1 MLSPSIESSALL
13 DAQQELQTVRDLLR
27 WSVTQMNRC
36 GVAFGHGSDNAWDEA
51 AYLLLHTLNLPLDTL
66 EPYLDARVL
75 RTEREQYLA
84 LIERR
89 CNERLPAAYLTG
101 EAWLQGHRFRVTAD
115 TIVPRSPIAE
125 LLAEQL
131 QPWVADPDAVYNAL
145 DLCTGTGC
153 LAILTA
159 LAFPQAQVDAVDLSD
174 AALAVAQS
182 NIDDFDLN
190 ERITLHKSDLLD
202 QLPDAA
208 YDLIICNP
216 PYVNESSMQVLPQE
230 YVHEPR
236 LALAGGDDGMD
247 LVRRILDA
255 APDFLAPHGV
265 LVLEIGNEYEHFLAA
280 FPELEPV
287 WLSTENA
294 EDQILLLT
302 REQLAP

>member
-51 AYLLLHTLNLPLDTL
+51 AYLLLYTLNLPLDTL

-182 NIDDFDLN
+182 NIDDFGLN

-247 LVRRILDA
+247 LVRRILDT
-255 APDFLAPHGV
+255 APDFLAPQGV

>member
-1 MLSPSIESSALL
+1 LLSPSIESSALL

-75 RTEREQYLA
+75 RSEREQYLT
-84 LIERR
+84 LIQRR

-131 QPWVADPDAVYNAL
+131 HPWVSDPDAVYSAL

-182 NIDDFDLN
+182 NIEEFGLS

-208 YDLIICNP
+208 YDLIVCNP
-216 PYVNESSMQVLPQE
+216 PYVNESSMQTLPQE

-255 APDFLAPHGV
+255 APDFLTPQGV
-265 LVLEIGNEYEHFLAA
+265 LVLEIGNEYDHFLAA

-287 WLSTENA
+287 WLSTETA

>member
-1 MLSPSIESSALL
+1 MLSPTIESSALL
-13 DAQQELQTVRDLLR
+13 AAQQELRTVRDVLR
-27 WSVTQMNRC
+27 WSVSQLNRC

-51 AYLLLHTLNLPLDTL
+51 AYLLLHTLHLPLDTL
-66 EPYLDARVL
+66 EPYLDARL
-75 RTEREQYLA
+75 LPSEREQFLA
-84 LIERR
+84 LIARR

-101 EAWLQGHRFRVTAD
+101 EAWLQGHRFRVTTD

-125 LLAEQL
+125 LLSEQL
-131 QPWVADPDAVYNAL
+131 HPWVTDPDAVYKAL
-145 DLCTGTGC
+145 DLCTGSGC

-159 LAFPQAQVDAVDLSD
+159 LAFPQALVDAVDLSD

-182 NIDDFDLN
+182 NVDDFDLN
-190 ERITLHKSDLLD
+190 DRVTLYKSDLFD

-208 YDLIICNP
+208 YDLIVCNP
-216 PYVNESSMQVLPQE
+216 PYVNESSMQLLPRE

-236 LALAGGDDGMD
+236 QALAGGDDGMD
-247 LVRRILDA
+247 LVRRILQA
-255 APDFLAPHGV
+255 APDFLTPDGV
-265 LVLEIGNEYEHFLAA
+265 LVLEIGHEYDNFVAA

-287 WLSTENA
+287 WLSTETA

>member
-75 RTEREQYLA
+75 RSEREQYLT
-84 LIERR
+84 LIQRR

-131 QPWVADPDAVYNAL
+131 HPWVSDPDAVYSAL

-182 NIDDFDLN
+182 NIEEFGLS

-208 YDLIICNP
+208 YDLIVCNP
-216 PYVNESSMQVLPQE
+216 PYVNESSMQTLPQE

-255 APDFLAPHGV
+255 APDFLTPQGV
-265 LVLEIGNEYEHFLAA
+265 LVLEIGNEYDHFLAA

-287 WLSTENA
+287 WLSTETA

>member
-1 MLSPSIESSALL
+1 MLSPSIETPALL

-27 WSVTQMNRC
+27 WSVSQMNRC

-51 AYLLLHTLNLPLDTL
+51 AYLLLHTLRLPLDTL
-66 EPYLDARVL
+66 DPYLDARLL
-75 RTEREQYLA
+75 RSEREQFLA
-84 LIERR
+84 LIARR

-101 EAWLQGHRFRVTAD
+101 EAWLQGHRFRVTPD

-125 LLAEQL
+125 LLSEQL
-131 QPWVADPDAVYNAL
+131 QPWVADPDAVYSAL

-182 NIDDFDLN
+182 NIDDFGLS
-190 ERITLHKSDLLD
+190 ERVTLHKSDLLD

-216 PYVNESSMQVLPQE
+216 PYVNESSMQALPAE

-236 LALAGGDDGMD
+236 LALAGGEDGMD

-255 APDFLAPHGV
+255 APDFLAPNGV
-265 LVLEIGNEYEHFLAA
+265 LVLEIGHEYDNFLAA
-280 FPELEPV
+280 FPELDPV
-287 WLSTENA
+287 WLSTETA

>member
-1 MLSPSIESSALL
+1 LLSSSIETSALL

-27 WSVTQMNRC
+27 WSVSQMNRC

-51 AYLLLHTLNLPLDTL
+51 AYLLLHTLHLPLDTL
-66 EPYLDARVL
+66 DPYLDARVL
-75 RTEREQYLA
+75 RSEREQFLA
-84 LIERR
+84 LIARR

-101 EAWLQGHRFRVTAD
+101 EAWLQGHRFRVTPD

-125 LLAEQL
+125 LLSEQL
-131 QPWVADPDAVYNAL
+131 QPWIADPDAVYSAL

-182 NIDDFDLN
+182 NIDDFGLS
-190 ERITLHKSDLLD
+190 ERVTLHKSDLLD

-216 PYVNESSMQVLPQE
+216 PYVNESSMQALPAE

-236 LALAGGDDGMD
+236 LALAGGEDGMD

-255 APDFLAPHGV
+255 APDFLAPNGV
-265 LVLEIGNEYEHFLAA
+265 LVLEIGHEYDNFLAA
-280 FPELEPV
+280 FPELDPV
-287 WLSTENA
+287 WLSTETA

>member
-1 MLSPSIESSALL
+1 MLSPSIETSALL

-27 WSVTQMNRC
+27 WSVSQMNRC

-51 AYLLLHTLNLPLDTL
+51 AYLLLHTLHLPLDTL
-66 EPYLDARVL
+66 DPYLDARLL
-75 RTEREQYLA
+75 RSEREQFLA
-84 LIERR
+84 LIARR

-101 EAWLQGHRFRVTAD
+101 EAWLQGHRFRVTPD

-125 LLAEQL
+125 LLSEQL
-131 QPWVADPDAVYNAL
+131 QPWIADPDAVYSAL

-182 NIDDFDLN
+182 NIEDFGLS
-190 ERITLHKSDLLD
+190 ERVTLHKSDLLD

-216 PYVNESSMQVLPQE
+216 PYVNESSMQALPAE

-236 LALAGGDDGMD
+236 LALAGGEDGMD

-255 APDFLAPHGV
+255 APDFLAHNGV
-265 LVLEIGNEYEHFLAA
+265 LVLEIGHEYDNFLAA
-280 FPELEPV
+280 FPELDPV
-287 WLSTENA
+287 WLSTETA